1 MMIGYSLPKQA
12 ANLEKNVQT
21 PNKNVIFALISQK
34 FMPILEKI
42 VISDFRNIQLQEL
55 EFSPNVNCVSGNNG
69 EGKTNLLDAIYY
81 LSMTKSAFAS
91 SDKFNFRHGTDE
103 FSIAGTYRMENGL
116 SSRFAL
122 KMSSKGEK
130 KVKRDD
136 KPYGKVSEHVGVL
149 PIVMVSPSDISMVS
163 ESGEERRRFVNA
175 VLSQMDREYMAAM
188 QQYNRLLLQR
198 NKMLKEQGP
207 DRSLLE
213 VIDMRMSMLAEP
225 IFQARKRFVEDL
237 KPIVAEYYKAV
248 SGDSEQVDIEY
259 ESELFKAPLDQLLEA
274 SFDKDRILKYTT
286 AGIQRDDFAF
296 RMNGHPIRRY
306 GSQGQQK
313 SFLVS
318 LKFAQYEIM
327 KKNYGFAPIL
337 LLDDVFDKLDM
348 GRISNLLQMVAS
360 NDFGQIF
367 ITDSNKVRMAGI
379 VDRLTQDRAYF
390 ETVGGT
396 FTRI

>member
-1 MMIGYSLPKQA
+1 
-12 ANLEKNVQT
+12 
-21 PNKNVIFALISQK
+21 
-34 FMPILEKI
+34 MPILEKI

-91 SDKFNFRHGTDE
+91 SDKFNFRHGTEE

-198 NKMLKEQGP
+198 NKMLK
-207 DRSLLE
+207 
-213 VIDMRMSMLAEP
+213 
-225 IFQARKRFVEDL
+225 
-237 KPIVAEYYKAV
+237 
-248 SGDSEQVDIEY
+248 
-259 ESELFKAPLDQLLEA
+259 
-274 SFDKDRILKYTT
+274 
-286 AGIQRDDFAF
+286 
-296 RMNGHPIRRY
+296 
-306 GSQGQQK
+306 
-313 SFLVS
+313 
-318 LKFAQYEIM
+318 
-327 KKNYGFAPIL
+327 
-337 LLDDVFDKLDM
+337 
-348 GRISNLLQMVAS
+348 
-360 NDFGQIF
+360 
-367 ITDSNKVRMAGI
+367 
-379 VDRLTQDRAYF
+379 
-390 ETVGGT
+390 
-396 FTRI
+396 